1 MKNPYYC
8 MYLCV
13 ILVAVFSVGFV
24 GTIAE
29 SIRALLIYACLLI
42 LFPVSI
48 LMVEIIL
55 RLSAMSTPAAP
66 PVTGPPPTEQSL
78 STSLAGTPKST
89 VIFSNSFTSNS
100 LGQPYSPPLSSAE
113 RNWSANSISA
123 TPASPL
129 YALLPSPSFASPS
142 IEARFNL
149 STRSPLPTDFYLLF
163 KDGYLDNDDQSK
175 VSSPVRANHT
185 IDSLT
190 LPDDTG
196 QAKSPKSIFLKASNN
211 FWSDILTASLS
222 PQIETLVEYV
232 LIGMLAFVLLQIA
245 IAYLLASEI
254 RTLRTELAM
263 FTSTAMP
270 QHKSRLEF
278 EVEAEEPH
286 LLLATELEATNLT
299 PFEKDAY
306 ASSAYTCELQCF
318 DPSSQLALP
327 LRQHLCPSTAAA
339 DHSVSS
345 YGPDFSNK
353 PSQFASIVSSSSSSS
368 SSALTSK
375 TNRRN
380 RMGSFRVTFA
390 GEPLTESGVTSTAT
404 TEELERQKEEEQEES
419 SERHRHSTYYQTV
432 PGLEMHQQQHQQQHY
447 QS

>member
-1 MKNPYYC
+1 M
-8 MYLCV
+8 
-13 ILVAVFSVGFV
+13 
-24 GTIAE
+24 
-29 SIRALLIYACLLI
+29 
-42 LFPVSI
+42 
-48 LMVEIIL
+48 
-55 RLSAMSTPAAP
+55 
-66 PVTGPPPTEQSL
+66 
-78 STSLAGTPKST
+78 
-89 VIFSNSFTSNS
+89 
-100 LGQPYSPPLSSAE
+100 
-113 RNWSANSISA
+113 
-123 TPASPL
+123 
-129 YALLPSPSFASPS
+129 
-142 IEARFNL
+142 
-149 STRSPLPTDFYLLF
+149 
-163 KDGYLDNDDQSK
+163 
-175 VSSPVRANHT
+175 RANHT

-196 QAKSPKSIFLKASNN
+196 QAKSPKSIFLKASDN

-345 YGPDFSNK
+345 YGPDFCLLTFQQHIPMVQVHANPDATMPAMAGGAPASAPASAPATLAAPTVVAVAAERGNSFNSNYVNVIIDETLANK

-432 PGLEMHQQQHQQQHY
+432 PGLEMHQQQHQQQYY
-447 QS
+447 QSWSAISTAKSILPMRA